1 MSTRQKIIFGLLL
14 ILTISAFYERGY
26 FDRSVGSG
34 SVADNKLDYAYQN
47 QISNL
52 QVEGA
57 GVVEKVLQDD
67 NEGSRHQRLI
77 LRVGD
82 EQTVLIA
89 HNIDLAPRVEGIE
102 KGDRLE
108 FFGEYEWN
116 KKGGVIHWTHRDP
129 GGKHIDGWL
138 RHKDKMYQ

>member
-67 NEGSRHQRLI
+67 TEGSRHQRLI